1 MNQIVKCDIDPK
13 GRFAFTELRSVEETT
28 ALLQLDGIILVRNL
42 NQDNISFILGFYYN
56 FFNCFSGTDS

>member
-28 ALLQLDGIILVRNL
+28 ALLQLDGIILV
-42 NQDNISFILGFYYN
+42 
-56 FFNCFSGTDS
+56 